1 MGRLRRCLGVCLVLG
16 VAVLGLA
23 GASAQAKTVGAN
35 CVKPLNL
42 QANGQD
48 LSNCNLNEAM
58 IGGFAALQGSNLT
71 GAKLNEATISGVD
84 ALKDANLTGARL
96 EGAKVTSGIG
106 ALEGATY
113 SNTICPD
120 GTNSNNDGGTCLG
133 HGV

>member
-71 GAKLNEATISGVD
+71 GAKLNEAMIGGFAALQGSNLTGASLNGATISGIGAVTG
-84 ALKDANLTGARL
+84 ANLTGARL
-96 EGAKVTSGIG
+96 EGATISGFD
-106 ALEGATY
+106 A
-113 SNTICPD
+113 
-120 GTNSNNDGGTCLG
+120 
-133 HGV
+133 VQ